1 MIELKF
7 ELMPNLGKNLAFID
21 LPKVNIKDLA
31 KHHTDPLEA
40 INVKVAKSKVR
51 IYQLELRE

>member
-1 MIELKF
+1 
-7 ELMPNLGKNLAFID
+7 MPNLGKNLAFIH

-40 INVKVAKSKVR
+40 INVKVAKSKVC